1 MNNVA
6 LYVVFR
12 RLTYFVKWT
21 FLRVIFTEKEIN
33 NMSYHY
39 LFYKINRFLSCVY
52 RNIFLP
58 LSSITYAMSN
68 KCKVI
73 GSDRWFALIL

>member
-6 LYVVFR
+6 LYIVFR

-21 FLRVIFTEKEIN
+21 FLHVIFIEKELN

-39 LFYKINRFLSCVY
+39 LFYKINRFLPCVY
-52 RNIFLP
+52 RNIFYP
-58 LSSITYAMSN
+58 LTYAMSN

-73 GSDRWFALIL
+73 GSDMWFALIL